1 MYNLIAKPL
10 EFFYGLY
17 PNYAVAISLLTLS
30 IMILLLPLTLKGTR
44 SMLAMQKL
52 QPELKKLQN
61 KYKDDRQKLN
71 EEMMAFY
78 KENNINPVSG
88 CLPLLLQMP
97 VFIILYRTLF
107 ELLNRAPYGY
117 DMGAASVRATTNVN
131 GGGGAGIWE
140 RFGYFFPNHISETS
154 QLYLDLS
161 NTRVMEAWG
170 MNLAES
176 AQKALREGVGHAVP
190 YILLVLVVTAT
201 SYYQQKQVSGR
212 NTATQINPQQ
222 QMLMRI
228 MPLFFAFISFT
239 LPAGIVVYFLV
250 SNLFRVGQQALITR
264 TMYRDTDGTVAT
276 TGRESDKSSTKSSA
290 DAEKPKGLF
299 AQIKEMGLPNPA
311 EASKGREPAKG
322 KPSGSGG
329 SKAKASSGSSGSKST
344 TATSTKSTA
353 GPSRAAPSAA
363 NRSKSKKKRK

>member
-10 EFFYGLY
+10 EFFYELI
-17 PNYAVAISLLTLS
+17 PNYAIAISLLTLS
-30 IMILLLPLTLKGTR
+30 IMIVLLPLTLKGTR

-52 QPELKKLQN
+52 QPELKKIQA

-97 VFIILYRTLF
+97 VFLILYRTLF
-107 ELLNRAPYGY
+107 ELLNRAPFGQ
-117 DMGAASVRATTNVN
+117 DMGSAAVRATTNVN
-131 GGGGAGIWE
+131 GGQGAGIWE
-140 RFGYFFPNHISETS
+140 RFGYFQPKHISETS
-154 QLYLDLS
+154 QLYIDLS
-161 NTRVMEAWG
+161 NTRVMESFG
-170 MNLAES
+170 LNLAES
-176 AQKALREGVGHAVP
+176 ASKALREGYTHAAP
-190 YILLVLVVTAT
+190 YIIMVLLVTAT
-201 SYYQQKQVSGR
+201 SYIQQKQVSGR
-212 NTATQINPQQ
+212 NPQAQVNPQQ

-264 TMYRDTDGTVAT
+264 TMYRDEDGPLNT
-276 TGRESDKSSTKSSA
+276 TGKASDKSST
-290 DAEKPKGLF
+290 DDEPAEKPKGLMSQLRELS
-299 AQIKEMGLPNPA
+299 APNPKA
-311 EASKGREPAKG
+311 AKE
-322 KPSGSGG
+322 SVQA
-329 SKAKASSGSSGSKST
+329 SKAKGGTKTTTKPAPKGGGSAKQPAAKPGSS
-344 TATSTKSTA
+344 
-353 GPSRAAPSAA
+353 PSRAAPSSA